1 MKNLILT
8 LSLSASLV
16 TYSYAGFM
24 DTIKSMF
31 STKEDITTENENDTE
46 ETDTENEAT
55 EIAGDT
61 HEVVNA
67 PEDNTVNT
75 AKDNPQ
81 TTAPKSESVPAT
93 PYPSEITTY
102 PTPYPDTV
110 ATTAVVQPGRECDVT
125 QGFAAIAEGALP
137 AVVNVATTQVMEK
150 DEAAESQQMPNG
162 MPGGSQFEEL
172 FRKFLEQN
180 TRPRKVQSLGSGFI
194 IKVSKTHFYV
204 ATNYHV
210 VQDAK
215 TIKLLM
221 NDKTEILGTVHASDE
236 RTDIAVIKANI
247 DDLPQGK
254 QTVPVLEWGDTEKTR
269 VGDWA
274 IAIGNPFGFGSS
286 VTIGIISSMG
296 RDILARSSGGRAN
309 DYVDEYLQHS
319 AQINFGNSGGCLLN
333 TRGKV
338 VGINTAIISP
348 TGGNVGIGFAIPA
361 ALAKKTIDQLIEFGR
376 TKRGW
381 LGVKIQPFTEDM
393 AESVGLKS
401 KQSAIVADVV
411 KDGPADKAGIE
422 KDDIIIEFN
431 GVRLDEG
438 TRLTRLVGDAEIGKK
453 TNIKVW
459 RKGKELPLTVV
470 LGEYEDAD
478 EKGLLDDKHPEGKNI
493 KKEQTSEILG
503 ITVAVRSD
511 MTKDQAV
518 KGGVI
523 VLKVDPMSTA
533 SELGLQQGDII
544 LEANQKEVSK
554 PKDLQTIV
562 SDAKNSKRKHILLL
576 VMRQGEPRYAPLKIE
591 ADDDST
597 PKKKAS
603 DATKVEQ
610 G

>member
-1 MKNLILT
+1 MLMKNLVLT
-8 LSLSASLV
+8 LSLSASLI
-16 TYSYAGFM
+16 TYSHAGFI
-24 DTIKSMF
+24 DDIKGMF
-31 STKEDITTENENDTE
+31 FKKEDTANQN
-46 ETDTENEAT
+46 ETDESNTDNEADESSDDTNKVDSST
-55 EIAGDT
+55 EKTDT
-61 HEVVNA
+61 
-67 PEDNTVNT
+67 PDSDSSNTMYDAT
-75 AKDNPQ
+75 A
-81 TTAPKSESVPAT
+81 
-93 PYPSEITTY
+93 
-102 PTPYPDTV
+102 PYPDPSST
-110 ATTAVVQPGRECDVT
+110 PSNKEEHHCDIS
-125 QGFAAIAEGALP
+125 QGFADIAADALP
-137 AVVNVATTQVMEK
+137 SVVNVATTQVVEK
-150 DEAAESQQMPNG
+150 DEASESQQMPNG

-194 IKVSKTHFYV
+194 IKADKTHFYV

-221 NDKTEILGTVHASDE
+221 HDKAEIVGTVHASDE

-247 DDLPQGK
+247 DDLPKGK
-254 QTVPVLEWGDTEKTR
+254 KTVAVLEWGDTDKTR

-286 VTIGIISSMG
+286 VTIGVISSKG
-296 RDILARSSGGRAN
+296 RDILARSSGGRSN

-361 ALAKKTIDQLIEFGR
+361 PLAKKTIDQLIEFGR

-381 LGVKIQPFTEDM
+381 LGVKIQPFTEEM
-393 AESVGLKS
+393 AESIGLKS
-401 KQSAIVADVV
+401 KQSAIVADTV
-411 KDGPADKAGIE
+411 KDGPADKGGIE

-431 GVRLDEG
+431 GSRLDEG
-438 TRLTRLVGDAEIGKK
+438 TRLTRLVGDAEIGQK
-453 TNIKVW
+453 TPVKVW
-459 RKGKELPLTVV
+459 RKGKEVSLSVV

-478 EKGLLDDKHPEGKNI
+478 EKGLLDDKPADGKNV
-493 KKEQTSEILG
+493 KKGQSSEVLG
-503 ITVAVRSD
+503 ITVAIRTDSP
-511 MTKDQAV
+511 KDQTV
-518 KGGVI
+518 KGGIV

-544 LEANQKEVSK
+544 LEANQKEINK
-554 PKDLQTIV
+554 PKDLQSIV
-562 SDAKNSKRKHILLL
+562 SDAKKGKRKHILLL

-591 ADDDST
+591 ADEDGA
-597 PKKKAS
+597 PKKKVDDEA
-603 DATKVEQ
+603 AKVEQ

>member
-1 MKNLILT
+1 MKNLFLT
-8 LSLSASLV
+8 LSLSASLI
-16 TYSYAGFM
+16 TCSYADAGFM
-24 DTIKSMF
+24 DTIRSMF
-31 STKEDITTENENDTE
+31 SAKEDITTENEHENDTDE
-46 ETDTENEAT
+46 NDKINGDMYEGVKKTEDHA
-55 EIAGDT
+55 
-61 HEVVNA
+61 VNIPTNSA
-67 PEDNTVNT
+67 
-75 AKDNPQ
+75 Q
-81 TTAPKSESVPAT
+81 TTAPTSESLPT
-93 PYPSEITTY
+93 NPYPN
-102 PTPYPDTV
+102 TV
-110 ATTAVVQPGRECDVT
+110 ARPAVHPEKECDVT

-150 DEAAESQQMPNG
+150 DESAESQQMPGG

-194 IKVSKTHFYV
+194 IKVSQTHFYV

-221 NDKTEILGTVHASDE
+221 NDKTEVVGTVHASDE
-236 RTDIAVIKANI
+236 RTDIAVIKASL

-254 QTVPVLEWGDTEKTR
+254 QTPPVLEWGDTEKTR

-422 KDDIIIEFN
+422 KDDIIVEFN
-431 GVRLDEG
+431 GMRLDEG

-453 TNIKVW
+453 TTIKVW
-459 RKGKELPLTVV
+459 RKGTEVSLPVV
-470 LGEYEDAD
+470 LGEYEEAD
-478 EKGLLDDKHPEGKNI
+478 EKGLLDDKHLDGKNI
-493 KKEQTSEILG
+493 KKEQISEILG
-503 ITVAVRSD
+503 ITIAVRSD
-511 MTKDQAV
+511 ISKEQSV
-518 KGGVI
+518 RGGVI
-523 VLKVDPMSTA
+523 VLKVDPISTA

-544 LEANQKEVSK
+544 LEANQKEINK
-554 PKDLQTIV
+554 PKDLQAIV
-562 SDAKNSKRKHILLL
+562 NNAKKHKRKNILLL

-591 ADDDST
+591 ADEENPT
-597 PKKKAS
+597 QKKLAEENLTKKKADDS
-603 DATKVEQ
+603 VTTEQ

>member
-1 MKNLILT
+1 MLMKNLVLT
-8 LSLSASLV
+8 LSLSASLI
-16 TYSYAGFM
+16 TYSHAGFI
-24 DTIKSMF
+24 DDIKGMF
-31 STKEDITTENENDTE
+31 FKKEDTANQN
-46 ETDTENEAT
+46 ETDESNTDNEADESSDDTNKVDSST
-55 EIAGDT
+55 EKTDT
-61 HEVVNA
+61 
-67 PEDNTVNT
+67 PDSDSSNTMYDAT
-75 AKDNPQ
+75 A
-81 TTAPKSESVPAT
+81 
-93 PYPSEITTY
+93 
-102 PTPYPDTV
+102 PYPDPSST
-110 ATTAVVQPGRECDVT
+110 PSNKEEHHCDIS
-125 QGFAAIAEGALP
+125 QGFADIAADALP
-137 AVVNVATTQVMEK
+137 SVVNVATTQVVEK
-150 DEAAESQQMPNG
+150 DEASESQQMPNG

-194 IKVSKTHFYV
+194 IKADKTHFYV

-221 NDKTEILGTVHASDE
+221 HDKAEIVGTVHASDE

-247 DDLPQGK
+247 DDLPKGK
-254 QTVPVLEWGDTEKTR
+254 KTVAVLEWGDTDKTR

-286 VTIGIISSMG
+286 VTIGVISSKG
-296 RDILARSSGGRAN
+296 RDILARSSGGRSN

-361 ALAKKTIDQLIEFGR
+361 PLAKKTIDQLIEFGR

-381 LGVKIQPFTEDM
+381 LGVKIQPFTEEM
-393 AESVGLKS
+393 AESIGLKS
-401 KQSAIVADVV
+401 KQSAIVADTV
-411 KDGPADKAGIE
+411 KDGPADKGGIE

-431 GVRLDEG
+431 GSRLDEG
-438 TRLTRLVGDAEIGKK
+438 TRLTRLVGDAEIGQK
-453 TNIKVW
+453 TPVKVW
-459 RKGKELPLTVV
+459 RKGKEVSLSVV

-478 EKGLLDDKHPEGKNI
+478 EKGLLDDKPSEGKNV
-493 KKEQTSEILG
+493 KKGQSSEVLG
-503 ITVAVRSD
+503 ITVAIRTDSA
-511 MTKDQAV
+511 KDQTV
-518 KGGVI
+518 KGGIV

-544 LEANQKEVSK
+544 LEANQKEINK
-554 PKDLQTIV
+554 PKDLQSIV
-562 SDAKNSKRKHILLL
+562 SDAKKGKRKHILLL
-576 VMRQGEPRYAPLKIE
+576 VMRQGEPRYAPLKID
-591 ADDDST
+591 ADEDGA
-597 PKKKAS
+597 PKKKVDDEAG
-603 DATKVEQ
+603 KVEQ

>member
-16 TYSYAGFM
+16 TDSHAGFL
-24 DTIKSMF
+24 DDIKGMF
-31 STKEDITTENENDTE
+31 LKKEDATSES
-46 ETDTENEAT
+46 ETDENNTDAVESSENSDSETTPTGEEGAK
-55 EIAGDT
+55 DK
-61 HEVVNA
+61 EVVPESNSDSNNA
-67 PEDNTVNT
+67 QPSMN
-75 AKDNPQ
+75 
-81 TTAPKSESVPAT
+81 SEK
-93 PYPSEITTY
+93 Y
-102 PTPYPDTV
+102 PYPDSSETSS
-110 ATTAVVQPGRECDVT
+110 AKEDKPCDIS
-125 QGFAAIAEGALP
+125 QGFAEIAANALP
-137 AVVNVATTQVMEK
+137 SVVNVATTQVVEK
-150 DEAAESQQMPNG
+150 DEAAESPQMPNG
-162 MPGGSQFEEL
+162 VPGGSQFEEL

-194 IKVSKTHFYV
+194 IKASKTHFYV

-236 RTDIAVIKANI
+236 RTDIAVIKASL
-247 DDLPQGK
+247 DDLPKGK
-254 QTVPVLEWGDTEKTR
+254 KTVAVLEWGDTDKTR

-286 VTIGIISSMG
+286 VTIGVISSKG
-296 RDILARSSGGRAN
+296 RDILARASGGRTN

-361 ALAKKTIDQLIEFGR
+361 PLAKKTIDQLIEFGR

-381 LGVKIQPFTEDM
+381 LGVQIQPFTEEM
-393 AESVGLKS
+393 AESIGLKS
-401 KQSAIVADVV
+401 KQSAIVADTV
-411 KDGPADKAGIE
+411 KDGPADKGGIE

-453 TNIKVW
+453 TPVKVW
-459 RKGKELPLTVV
+459 RKGKEVSLTVV

-478 EKGLLDDKHPEGKNI
+478 AKGLLDDKPSDGKNV
-493 KKEQTSEILG
+493 KKGQSSEILG
-503 ITVAVRSD
+503 ITVAIRTDSA
-511 MTKDQAV
+511 KDQSV
-518 KGGVI
+518 KGGVV

-544 LEANQKEVSK
+544 LEANQKEINK
-554 PKDLQTIV
+554 PKDLQNIV
-562 SDAKNSKRKHILLL
+562 TEAKKGKRKHILLL

-591 ADDDST
+591 ADEDSA
-597 PKKKAS
+597 PKKKVD
-603 DATKVEQ
+603 DAAKVEQ